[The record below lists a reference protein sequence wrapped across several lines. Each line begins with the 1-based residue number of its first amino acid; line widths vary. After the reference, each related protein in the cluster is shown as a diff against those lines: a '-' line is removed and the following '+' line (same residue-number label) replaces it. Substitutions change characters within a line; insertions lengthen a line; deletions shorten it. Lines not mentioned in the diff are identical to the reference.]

1 MYHYFKV
8 TNLDENVFL
17 ELNLTFGDLNH
28 EHKILGPS
36 AIANWLFGHD
46 ALNNWITPFLDTKDF
61 TLEMVGYASDQSN
74 DTMVTEV
81 DLVLTGNAEVAD
93 DLMEALKVK
102 LSAIKNDV
110 LVHHFS

>member
-1 MYHYFKV
+1 
-8 TNLDENVFL
+8 
-17 ELNLTFGDLNH
+17 
-28 EHKILGPS
+28 
-36 AIANWLFGHD
+36 
-46 ALNNWITPFLDTKDF
+46 
-61 TLEMVGYASDQSN
+61 MVGYASDQSN